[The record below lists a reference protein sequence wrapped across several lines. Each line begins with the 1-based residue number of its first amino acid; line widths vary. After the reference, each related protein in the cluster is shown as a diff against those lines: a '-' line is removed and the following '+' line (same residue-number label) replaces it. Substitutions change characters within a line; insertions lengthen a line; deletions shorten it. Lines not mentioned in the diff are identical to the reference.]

1 MLLTKQEN
9 FKQQDSCAECFA
21 RALSR
26 TANRSSLD
34 IIDHTHQLGK
44 FTVAR
49 PFFAQALGQT
59 MTICCQV
66 VLYLT
71 FLTKT
76 LISSNS

>member
-1 MLLTKQEN
+1 MTAAQSVLHELYLEQQIEVPWILLT
-9 FKQQDSCAECFA
+9 
-21 RALSR
+21 
-26 TANRSSLD
+26 
-34 IIDHTHQLGK
+34 IHTNLGK